1 MENIQRTKFAEET
14 ILREQIQG
22 MLKLVLRGRGIK
34 ENNQLVQEEKLR
46 VIIRELILQEAEIPD
61 TDPAPN
67 RATGINEL
75 ETLLKNIVPN
85 LETAYKSL
93 TTDLEQRKSFRA
105 HIVNAVENTLTP
117 PRINNQASASAIAEA
132 LGEITEVDVE
142 VGDATEDPAFIPI
155 DDRFKPDKPSDE
167 EQFASGLEGSD
178 ETGRNKAFQAFKSA
192 EAQIVDAY
200 ELLGGETD
208 QQLFYDYLI
217 TNLKL
222 YFDKFEEDLQTNV
235 EEPTTDAYEKESGP
249 V

>member
-1 MENIQRTKFAEET
+1 MEKIQRTEFAEET

-22 MLKLVLRGRGIK
+22 MLKQVLHSRGVK

-46 VIIRELILQEAEIPD
+46 VIIRELILQEAEVPD

-93 TTDLEQRKSFRA
+93 TTDAEQRKSFRA
-105 HIVNAVENTLTP
+105 HIINAVENTLTP
-117 PRINNQASASAIAEA
+117 PRVNNQAAIAEA
-132 LGEITEVDVE
+132 IDEITEVDVE

-155 DDRFKPDKPSDE
+155 DDRFKPDEPSEE
-167 EQFASGLEGSD
+167 EQFAAGLEGSD
-178 ETGRNKAFQAFKSA
+178 ETGRNKAFQAFKAA

-200 ELLGGETD
+200 ELLSNETD

-235 EEPTTDAYEKESGP
+235 EEPTTDAYEREAGP
-249 V
+249 R

>member
-1 MENIQRTKFAEET
+1 
-14 ILREQIQG
+14 
-22 MLKLVLRGRGIK
+22 MLKLVLHSRGVK

-46 VIIRELILQEAEIPD
+46 GIIRELILQEAEVPD

-85 LETAYKSL
+85 LETSYKSL

-105 HIVNAVENTLTP
+105 HIINAVENTLTP
-117 PRINNQASASAIAEA
+117 PRINNQASAIAEA

-155 DDRFKPDKPSDE
+155 DDRFKPDKPSE
-167 EQFASGLEGSD
+167 EEEFASGLEGSD

-192 EAQIVDAY
+192 ESQIVDAY
-200 ELLGGETD
+200 ELLSNETD

-235 EEPTTDAYEKESGP
+235 EEPTTDAYEREAGS

>member
-1 MENIQRTKFAEET
+1 LENIQRTKFAEET

-22 MLKLVLRGRGIK
+22 MLKLVLHSRGVK

-46 VIIRELILQEAEIPD
+46 GIIRELILQEAEVPD

-85 LETAYKSL
+85 LETSYKSL

-105 HIVNAVENTLTP
+105 HIINAVENTLTP
-117 PRINNQASASAIAEA
+117 PRINNQASAIAEA

-155 DDRFKPDKPSDE
+155 DDRFKPDKPSE
-167 EQFASGLEGSD
+167 EEEFASGLEGSD

-192 EAQIVDAY
+192 ESQIVDAY
-200 ELLGGETD
+200 ELLSNETD

-235 EEPTTDAYEKESGP
+235 EEPTTDAYEREAGS